1 MSRKNTSSQGADD
14 QMATR
19 IDNLS
24 SHMGSLALTKMEW
37 DVSNQV
43 EALIDVNHDLEHFYF
58 QNLESD
64 VIWRSDG
71 GTSSLLA
78 KKLVLA

>member
-1 MSRKNTSSQGADD
+1 MC
-14 QMATR
+14 
-19 IDNLS
+19 
-24 SHMGSLALTKMEW
+24 
-37 DVSNQV
+37 VSNQV
-43 EALIDVNHDLEHFYF
+43 KAPIDVNHDLEHCYF

-78 KKLVLA
+78 KKIVFAQDQLH